1 MLFFDVVADVVQYTV
16 LFKVVADKATA
27 GINDIAVFVRDAV
40 LPAISL
46 QIVAVCFEL
55 AADAVLSTGHCF
67 TAGYGRI
74 GNSLLHEVV
83 DVSDRK
89 ADAGRIPNVRKR
101 NCAEC
106 NATVFAEKNGQNSI
120 FTCFRK
126 CPLCFV
132 QVVGTVNDIAYL
144 AARTFETVKSGCIEV
159 IFAWVLDV
167 RVAAYVEA
175 QVFFEGDFSV
185 IVNGHLESSFLINAK
200 RRTSQKS
207 GSPP

>member
-40 LPAISL
+40 LPAISC
-46 QIVAVCFEL
+46 QIVTVCFEFVT
-55 AADAVLSTGHCF
+55 DAVLGAVHGF
-67 TAGYGRI
+67 TAGYGSI

-89 ADAGRIPNVRKR
+89 ADAGRIPNVREWNR
-101 NCAEC
+101 AEC
-106 NATVFAEKNGQNSI
+106 NATMLIDINGQNGI
-120 FTCFRK
+120 LACFRK
-126 CPLCFV
+126 RPLCFV
-132 QVVGTVNDIAYL
+132 QLVGAVDDIAYL
-144 AARTFETVKSGCIEV
+144 AARTFETVKSGCIAV
-159 IFAWVLDV
+159 IFAWVFDV
-167 RVAAYVEA
+167 RVTAYFEA
-175 QVFFEGDFSV
+175 QVVFEGDFSV
-185 IVNGHLESSFLINAK
+185 IVNGHLKPSFLINAK